1 MSRPST
7 AGGGGR
13 GYGLYGRPEENY
25 PPDYFRR
32 SVHRNTEKR
41 TTTMTATDV
50 PATAGTVEESAPV
63 RGRGGE

>member
-7 AGGGGR
+7 VGGDGR
-13 GYGLYGRPEENY
+13 GYELYGRPEENY

-32 SVHRNTEKR
+32 GVHRNAEKR

-50 PATAGTVEESAPV
+50 PATACTVEESAPV
-63 RGRGGE
+63 RGCGGE